1 MQLRGWCELW
11 ERIPKL
17 SFLSMLAL
25 VTPFTLGKT
34 SPRLAVLGF
43 PAGVSTLG

>member
-17 SFLSMLAL
+17 SFPSMLVL

-34 SPRLAVLGF
+34 SLRLAVLGF